1 MNHEETVTLL
11 PSRLIAVLAA
21 AGLLLTG
28 CASQKGEPNTQFD
41 FGPAV
46 PPAAAQAAQPA
57 QDPLAAIVVTDV
69 TGSSALDNER
79 MFYRLSY
86 ADALQARSYANSR
99 WTANPLQ
106 MMTQR
111 LKTRI
116 AQSGTKVLSETDA
129 SLGIPLLRVDVDDFI
144 HDFSGVSRSQGVVAV
159 RASVFRGHTLVD
171 QKTFT
176 RATAAAT
183 ADAATGAPI
192 VRVQVD
198 EFVHAFSSAS
208 ESQGIV
214 VVRASL
220 MNGHALVDQKTFSR
234 STPAPSADASGGA
247 RALAASTDA
256 IAADITGWLGT
267 LNLQQP
273 R

>member
-21 AGLLLTG
+21 AGLLLAG

-41 FGPAV
+41 FGPAS

-129 SLGIPLLRVDVDDFI
+129 SNGIPILRVDVDEFV
-144 HDFSGVSRSQGVVAV
+144 HDFRSAAQSEGQVAL
-159 RASVFRGHTLVD
+159 RASVFQGHVLVD
-171 QKTFT
+171 QRSFA
-176 RATAAAT
+176 RSTAAST
-183 ADAATGAPI
+183 PDAA
-192 VRVQVD
+192 
-198 EFVHAFSSAS
+198 
-208 ESQGIV
+208 
-214 VVRASL
+214 
-220 MNGHALVDQKTFSR
+220 
-234 STPAPSADASGGA
+234 GGA

-256 IAADITGWLGT
+256 IAADIVAWLGT
-267 LNLQQP
+267 LNLN
-273 R
+273 RR

>member
-1 MNHEETVTLL
+1 MRNSVTKSL
-11 PSRLIAVLAA
+11 PSLACAA
-21 AGLLLTG
+21 AIALLLSA
-28 CASQKGEPNTQFD
+28 CASNKAPPATQFD

-46 PPAAAQAAQPA
+46 ATAQAAPSSTLGA
-57 QDPLAAIVVTDV
+57 VVITDV

-86 ADALQARSYANSR
+86 ADALQARTYANSR

-116 AQSGTKVLSETDA
+116 GQAGAKVLSETDA
-129 SLGIPLLRVDVDDFI
+129 SLGIPLLRVDVDDFM
-144 HDFSGVSRSQGVVAV
+144 HDFSGVSQSQGVVAV

-176 RATAAAT
+176 RATPAAT
-183 ADAATGAPI
+183 PDAA
-192 VRVQVD
+192 
-198 EFVHAFSSAS
+198 
-208 ESQGIV
+208 
-214 VVRASL
+214 
-220 MNGHALVDQKTFSR
+220 
-234 STPAPSADASGGA
+234 GGA

>member
-1 MNHEETVTLL
+1 VTLL
-11 PSRLIAVLAA
+11 PHRLIAVLAA
-21 AGLLLTG
+21 AGLLLAG

-41 FGPAV
+41 FGPAA
-46 PPAAAQAAQPA
+46 PLAAAQAQPV

-129 SLGIPLLRVDVDDFI
+129 SNGIPILRVDVDEFV
-144 HDFSGVSRSQGVVAV
+144 HDFRSAAQSEGQVAL
-159 RASVFRGHTLVD
+159 RASVFQGHVLVD
-171 QKTFT
+171 Q
-176 RATAAAT
+176 R
-183 ADAATGAPI
+183 
-192 VRVQVD
+192 
-198 EFVHAFSSAS
+198 S
-208 ESQGIV
+208 
-214 VVRASL
+214 
-220 MNGHALVDQKTFSR
+220 FSR
-234 STPAPSADASGGA
+234 STAANTLDAAGGA

-256 IAADITGWLGT
+256 IAADIVAWLGT
-267 LNLQQP
+267 LKLT
-273 R
+273 RR